1 MYVSA
6 LILVFMCFGVVAGWN
21 VDRPHRDDWE
31 HSQGQI
37 GIGFELLGVQ
47 IMLVIFHV
55 VILLC
60 NIVSSWTCFGR
71 LWKNT
76 SNKYQM
82 LSILSVHGVS
92 GSFDASI
99 LKGGM
104 PISKGIR
111 FNPKVGPFASKG
123 N

>member
-1 MYVSA
+1 MARPLAAASVQCP
-6 LILVFMCFGVVAGWN
+6 MPVAGWN

-60 NIVSSWTCFGR
+60 NIVSSWTCFGQ

-76 SNKYQM
+76 SNNYQM

-92 GSFDASI
+92 GSFDASMI
-99 LKGGM
+99 HFVT
-104 PISKGIR
+104 
-111 FNPKVGPFASKG
+111 FNFKRRNAYK
-123 N
+123 